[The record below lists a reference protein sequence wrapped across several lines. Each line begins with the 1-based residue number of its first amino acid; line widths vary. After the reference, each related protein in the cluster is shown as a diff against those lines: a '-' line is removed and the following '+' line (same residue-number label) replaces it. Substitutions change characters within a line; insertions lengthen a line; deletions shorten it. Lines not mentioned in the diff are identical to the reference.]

1 MKFILVCLFAIS
13 ATVYV
18 NGRPEEHYNDKF
30 DNVDIDQ
37 ILQNDRL
44 LKRYIDCLLDK
55 PNVRCPAEAVELKKV
70 LSEALETECAK
81 CSDRQNEIAKKA
93 TEFLVNNKRDMWNE
107 LKAKYDPENKYA
119 KKYEDRALK
128 KETV

>member
-1 MKFILVCLFAIS
+1 MKFMLVCLFAIG

-18 NGRPEEHYNDKF
+18 YGRPEEHYSDKF

-55 PNVRCPAEAVELKKV
+55 PNVRCPAEAVELK
-70 LSEALETECAK
+70 SEYYAYILYMTENCNYITQ
-81 CSDRQNEIAKKA
+81 R
-93 TEFLVNNKRDMWNE
+93 V
-107 LKAKYDPENKYA
+107 
-119 KKYEDRALK
+119 
-128 KETV
+128 